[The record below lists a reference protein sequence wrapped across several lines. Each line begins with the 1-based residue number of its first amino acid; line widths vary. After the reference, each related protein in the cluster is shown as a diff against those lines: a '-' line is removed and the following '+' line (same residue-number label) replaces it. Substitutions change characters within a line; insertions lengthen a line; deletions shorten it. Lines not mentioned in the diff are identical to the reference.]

1 MNVLSNDFDAE
12 GDPLTVNSA
21 LVSEPSNGVAVVQNG
36 KECSADWIAC
46 WLPSKGSVP
55 PLTTVAALSLTP
67 SPLTLCT
74 RPDGTILYTPNSSFS
89 GQDSFVYEI
98 SDGQGGTATAT
109 VTVTVGSQANS
120 NPVANDDAASASY
133 ETPVTVAV
141 LTNDSDA
148 DGDSLSVAPTLVSG
162 PSSGTATVNNGKPAL
177 VDWR

>member
-1 MNVLSNDFDAE
+1 MDS
-12 GDPLTVNSA
+12 
-21 LVSEPSNGVAVVQNG
+21 
-36 KECSADWIAC
+36 
-46 WLPSKGSVP
+46 LPGCPQRVP
-55 PLTTVAALSLTP
+55 PLTAVAALSLTL
-67 SPLTLCT
+67 SPLLLFA
-74 RPDGTILYTPNSSFS
+74 PILDGTILYTPDSSFS

-141 LTNDSDA
+141 LTNDSDV
-148 DGDSLSVAPTLVSG
+148 DGDSLSVATALVSG
-162 PSSGTATVNNGKPAL
+162 PSSGTATVNNGKPAS